1 MKVSNEHCPSNFGGF
16 MMCLGVTIS
25 SSDELILG
33 SEGEYG
39 SSFLLE
45 LLRRSRLRSLVDV
58 LSGMLAVCWSLSR
71 ARRSVVR
78 FSTSCVEPYGLL
90 GGVCGVKLTFASVG
104 LAARLDVPLEWH
116 GECQVLPTFASVSAF
131 PRGCRC
137 SGVSSSSDSSLSYSR
152 IFLSLVF

>member
-16 MMCLGVTIS
+16 MMCLGATTS

-58 LSGMLAVCWSLSR
+58 LSGMLAICWSLSR
-71 ARRSVVR
+71 AGRSVVR
-78 FSTSCVEPYGLL
+78 FSTSCVELCGLL
-90 GGVCGVKLTFASVG
+90 GGVC
-104 LAARLDVPLEWH
+104 
-116 GECQVLPTFASVSAF
+116 
-131 PRGCRC
+131 
-137 SGVSSSSDSSLSYSR
+137 
-152 IFLSLVF
+152 